1 MSKETMVIGD
11 LDSAVKFLKE
21 HAEETEVGFNL
32 SKKEAV
38 KFMASAGVPEAAH
51 KQVQTAEGLL
61 LNGMFRLNCQ
71 KVLQNI
77 DKAKKTGV
85 DVTTEPIVAVSKIT
99 TLGNNKHRIVST
111 SSRVGTIPKTG
122 ERTQSFG
129 RTRIISDYNR
139 QISKEDRL
147 NFVADCKKHCGVC

>member
-1 MSKETMVIGD
+1 MSKETMVIAD

-21 HAEETEVGFNL
+21 HAEETEVGYNL
-32 SKKEAV
+32 TRKEAV

-51 KQVQTAEGLL
+51 KQVQSAEGLL

-77 DKAKKTGV
+77 DKAKKAGV
-85 DVTTEPIVAVSKIT
+85 DVKVEPVVAISKIT

-111 SSRVGTIPKTG
+111 SSRIGTVPKTG

-147 NFVADCKKHCGVC
+147 TFVDDCKKHCGVC